1 MGSRVFSW
9 LVALTIVV
17 SGVLVPIGSAVPV
30 SAANANLDQFANVNL
45 PGDLGQ
51 TSMQVYF
58 PQTKHTLRGYF
69 LDYWRAN
76 GGESVYG
83 LPISEPFAS
92 ADGLYSQAFERG
104 IFQFVL
110 EMVWTDLPSVTLMP
124 LGREILDERVDS
136 FRADGRRGGG
146 GGDRRSAVWKSVDPT
161 GVTATA
167 AISSG
172 GTWSEA
178 TGHTIA
184 GAFHDWYATHEG
196 TYYLG
201 QPISQPLRERG
212 LTVQYFEGAI
222 LMEHP
227 DTGVHLAPLGTE
239 MIDQLGIDQTAASGS
254 GLPVYDESLFFS
266 VANPNPLGDIY
277 TQGKRSIHIDISDQP
292 LTAYQGGQMI
302 TQTLVST
309 GLAPNDTERGHFHV
323 RYKLPTQD
331 MAGTVDSSGAVVAMG
346 EEAANSAGS
355 GEYAGQ
361 EAYIVEDV
369 PNVMYFNYDAEAL
382 HGAYWHN
389 NFGNPMSH
397 GCVNLPLQMAEF
409 LYGWAP
415 LGTEVIVT
423 D

>member
-1 MGSRVFSW
+1 MSSRLITWFCTMAM
-9 LVALTIVV
+9 VAA
-17 SGVLVPIGSAVPV
+17 SALISV
-30 SAANANLDQFANVNL
+30 SATPSVLAVDVKADQFANVNL

-51 TSMQVYF
+51 TPLQVYF
-58 PQTKHTLRGYF
+58 PETEHTLRGYF

-76 GGESVYG
+76 GGQSVYG

-92 ADGLYSQAFERG
+92 ANGLYSQAFENG

-124 LGREILDERVDS
+124 IGQHLLDDRAGS
-136 FRADGRRGGG
+136 FREDGRRGGG
-146 GGDRRSAVWKSVDPT
+146 GGDRRTGVWRGVDPA

-167 AISSG
+167 AISAG
-172 GTWSEA
+172 GTWSES
-178 TGHTIA
+178 TGHTIS
-184 GAFHDWYATHEG
+184 GAFYDWYVAYEG
-196 TYYLG
+196 PYYLG
-201 QPISQPLRERG
+201 EPISQPVRERG
-212 LTVQYFEGAI
+212 LTIQYFQGAI
-222 LMEHP
+222 LMDHP
-227 DTGVHLAPLGTE
+227 ETGVRLAPLGRE
-239 MIDQLGIDQTAASGS
+239 MADHLGIDRTPASGS
-254 GLPVYDESLFFS
+254 GLPLFDESLFYTA
-266 VANPNPLGDIY
+266 ANPNPLGDI
-277 TQGKRSIHIDISDQP
+277 TAPGKRVIYIDISEQL
-292 LTAYQGGQMI
+292 LTAYQGDTMI

-309 GLAPNDTERGHFHV
+309 GLSPNDTERGQFHV
-323 RYKLPTQD
+323 RYKLKSQD

-346 EEAANSAGS
+346 EEAANSAGT

-361 EAYIVEDV
+361 EAYVVEDV

-409 LYGWAP
+409 LFGWAP